1 MSLGLAT
8 DNAYTVQQLTTASSI
23 LGLECKIGVLLLAM
37 RWQSS
42 DLPCSS
48 SNKAPFLSAG
58 YAVTVLTAP
67 LPGTWAKAFLFV
79 LAGSWLRKLWSN
91 FRAAHL
97 LDALYVLA
105 IGLNIGRTAG
115 FSASFLSNLPS
126 VQLEHNSFRGLLKVP
141 AEVVSGAHA
150 QAWYRMF
157 SLVVCSRLP
166 LKFEE
171 DSIPGLILYSISA
184 HQAYDYSIS

>member
-8 DNAYTVQQLTTASSI
+8 GNAYTVQQLITASSI
-23 LGLECKIGVLLLAM
+23 LGFEGKIGVLLFAM

-48 SNKAPFLSAG
+48 NNKAPILSAG
-58 YAVTVLTAP
+58 YAMTVLTAP
-67 LPGTWAKAFLFV
+67 LPGTWAMAFLLV
-79 LAGSWLRKLWSN
+79 LAGSWLHKLWSN
-91 FRAAHL
+91 LKAAGL
-97 LDALYVLA
+97 FDALYVLA

-115 FSASFLSNLPS
+115 FSASFLSSLPS

-141 AEVVSGAHA
+141 AEVASGAHA

-157 SLVVCSRLP
+157 SLVVCLRLP
-166 LKFEE
+166 LKFEKH
-171 DSIPGLILYSISA
+171 SIPGLSCT
-184 HQAYDYSIS
+184 AYQHIRHMITA